1 MKFGELF
8 SAVENHLISS
18 YEKGIFESEIKTFK
32 NLILQNEELSS
43 IFHLYNQ
50 LNETK
55 SLDRESAEL
64 LIQET
69 IRQIDSLK
77 SNTKKRLAELWVKNV
92 KTKNIYKDI
101 DNLIYTD
108 ISNLVE
114 TVQSKRKLISTLT
127 ETVKPKEKVNIPLT
141 TLFKIANRT
150 TAEYVQSLDEDTKKE
165 LSNILTEDAQVLENK
180 YDKLKEETI
189 EKLRQKLSEN
199 SGEVYDKIEQVLYQI
214 DRESFDK
221 INYVRLKSLSDN
233 L

>member
-1 MKFGELF
+1 M
-8 SAVENHLISS
+8 
-18 YEKGIFESEIKTFK
+18 
-32 NLILQNEELSS
+32 
-43 IFHLYNQ
+43 
-50 LNETK
+50 
-55 SLDRESAEL
+55 
-64 LIQET
+64 
-69 IRQIDSLK
+69 
-77 SNTKKRLAELWVKNV
+77 
-92 KTKNIYKDI
+92 
-101 DNLIYTD
+101 
-108 ISNLVE
+108 
-114 TVQSKRKLISTLT
+114 
-127 ETVKPKEKVNIPLT
+127 T

>member
-32 NLILQNEELSS
+32 NLILRNEELSS
-43 IFHLYNQ
+43 IFHLYTQ

-69 IRQIDSLK
+69 IRQIDTLK
-77 SNTKKRLAELWVKNV
+77 PNTKKKLAELWVKNV
-92 KTKNIYKDI
+92 KTKNIYEDI

-114 TVQSKRKLISTLT
+114 TVQSKKKLISTLT
-127 ETVKPKEKVNIPLT
+127 ETIQPKEKINIPIT

-150 TAEYVQSLDEDTKKE
+150 TTEYVQSLDEDTKKE

-189 EKLRQKLSEN
+189 EKLKQKLSEN

>member
-8 SAVENHLISS
+8 SAIESHLLSS
-18 YEKGIFESEIKTFK
+18 YEKGIFESQINGFNNLVLK
-32 NLILQNEELSS
+32 NKELSS
-43 IFHLYNQ
+43 IFYLYNQ
-50 LNETK
+50 LDETK

-69 IRQIDSLK
+69 VRQIENIKPDV
-77 SNTKKRLAELWVKNV
+77 KKKLVELWVKDVTTENV
-92 KTKNIYKDI
+92 YKDI

-108 ISNLVE
+108 ITNLVE
-114 TVQSKRKLISTLT
+114 TVQSKKKLISALT
-127 ETVKPKEKVNIPLT
+127 ETVQPKEKVNIPIT

-150 TAEYVQSLDEDTKKE
+150 TSEYVQNLDEDTKKE
-165 LSNILTEDAQVLENK
+165 LVNILTEDIEVLENK
-180 YDKLKEETI
+180 YTELKKDTI

-199 SGEVYDKIEQVLYQI
+199 SGEVFNKIEEVLYQI
-214 DRESFDK
+214 DRESFDR

>member
-32 NLILQNEELSS
+32 NLILKNKELSS

-114 TVQSKRKLISTLT
+114 TVQSKRKLILTLT

-165 LSNILTEDAQVLENK
+165 LSNILTEDTQVLENK